1 MSRFDLAAT
10 FDRDNWDPSPGNESE
25 LEGKW
30 DPSIQGGSF
39 PAAMNSSTPFT
50 PAGAPTLGQT
60 LTEAVGAVKD
70 KVSDPFGILAKAL
83 ALNSTRREELEKAAG
98 NYYEVFIT
106 VTAAVFVLAAVLSFL
121 CSRPKVRECLFCTR
135 PRQPR
140 GQEPT
145 NGGQLTP
152 RHPGES
158 IALRHADDS
167 QTESVELE
175 EPAPQGPR
183 PLGARRRTQHVTIRG
198 EEVTPTSGAK
208 GREDAIAE
216 EEERQLAR
224 IRELNKDIED
234 LARQEQ
240 ELVKEIRA
248 EKAARRN
255 PSHRHSSDSY
265 ESH

>member
-25 LEGKW
+25 LAGKW

-158 IALRHADDS
+158 TALRHADDS

-248 EKAARRN
+248 EKAAQRN
-255 PSHRHSSDSY
+255 PSHRHKQ
-265 ESH
+265 

>member
-248 EKAARRN
+248 EKAAQRN
-255 PSHRHSSDSY
+255 PSHRHKQ
-265 ESH
+265 

>member
-30 DPSIQGGSF
+30 DPSIHGGSF
-39 PAAMNSSTPFT
+39 PAAMNGSTPFT
-50 PAGAPTLGQT
+50 PAGVPTLGQT
-60 LTEAVGAVKD
+60 LTEAVEAVKD

-83 ALNSTRREELEKAAG
+83 ALNSTRREELERAAG
-98 NYYEVFIT
+98 DYHEIFIT
-106 VTAAVFVLAAVLSFL
+106 ATAAVFILAAVLSFL
-121 CSRPKVRECLFCTR
+121 CSRPKVRECLFCTG
-135 PRQPR
+135 PRQPQ
-140 GQEPT
+140 GQEPM

-152 RHPGES
+152 RHPDES
-158 IALRHADDS
+158 TALRRADDS

-175 EPAPQGPR
+175 EPATRSPR
-183 PLGARRRTQHVTIRG
+183 PLGARRRTHRVTIRG

-208 GREDAIAE
+208 GREDEAAE
-216 EEERQLAR
+216 EQERQLAR
-224 IRELNKDIED
+224 IRELNEDIED
-234 LARQEQ
+234 LARQER
-240 ELVKEIRA
+240 ELVEEIRA

>member
-83 ALNSTRREELEKAAG
+83 ALNSTRREELEEAAG

-158 IALRHADDS
+158 TALRHADDS

-248 EKAARRN
+248 EKAAQRN
-255 PSHRHSSDSY
+255 PSHRHKQ
-265 ESH
+265 